1 MGARLL
7 PRNLP
12 ELFSYTLV
20 LEREAARRYSEL
32 EEYLRSRGALELAD
46 ELEKLG
52 REEQEQYEVV
62 ALGTADRELPELA
75 GWELGW
81 YFGDA
86 TLRPGRAPED
96 AADALAMALAFE
108 RSTQAFYNDV
118 ADNARADPV
127 RAFAAEMSAD
137 EQRHIVRLET
147 LLARETVLAAT
158 EIEEAGEAGDGASS
172 L

>member
-12 ELFSYTLV
+12 ELFSYSLV
-20 LEREAARRYSEL
+20 LEREAANRYAEL
-32 EEYLRSRGALELAD
+32 EGYLRGRGAHNLAD

-52 REEQEQYEVV
+52 REEQEQYELI
-62 ALGTADRELPELA
+62 ALGTAGRNLPELA

-81 YFGDA
+81 YFHDA
-86 TLRPGRAPED
+86 AMRPGETPRSAR
-96 AADALAMALAFE
+96 DALAMALAFE

-118 ADNARADPV
+118 ADHARADPV

-137 EQRHIVRLET
+137 EQRHISRLEA
-147 LLARETVLAAT
+147 LLARETGREAAHP
-158 EIEEAGEAGDGASS
+158 EDSGESEASFP
-172 L
+172 

>member
-12 ELFSYTLV
+12 ELFAYTLV
-20 LEREAARRYSEL
+20 LEREAAKRYAEL
-32 EEYLRSRGALELAD
+32 EDYPRGRGAHDLAD

-52 REEQEQYEVV
+52 REEREQYELV
-62 ALGTADRELPELA
+62 ALGTAGRELPQLA

-81 YFGDA
+81 YFCDA
-86 TLRPGRAPED
+86 ALRPGQEPEN
-96 AADALAMALAFE
+96 AADALAMALAYE
-108 RSTQAFYNDV
+108 RCTQAFYNDV

-137 EQRHIVRLET
+137 EQRHIARLET
-147 LLARETVLAAT
+147 LLARETILAAA
-158 EIEEAGEAGDGASS
+158 EIRDAGEAADGASS
-172 L
+172 P